1 MGVTMDIRQL
11 GNADPVS
18 SPIGL
23 GTRAFTGRQSRGAE
37 QEALCIARVHQA
49 LDMGIAMLDTADH
62 YGGGQVERLIGRA
75 IAKRRGEALIATRG
89 GVRFTSGGRVV
100 GVDGSPRHLRQACNA
115 SLRRLGVDYVD
126 LYYLDR
132 HRDRGDEQVPVEE
145 SVGQLAELVR
155 AGKIRHIGMIAPP
168 ARELRHAH
176 AVHPITAISSEYSLC
191 ERRAEIEQLPAA
203 RDLGMAFVARSPL
216 GGGLLTGH
224 ITTTDQNEAEGLHC
238 GDRRCSRESLARN
251 GNLLRAAQ
259 EIATHLDLSLSRLA
273 LAWLLSRP
281 GVIPIPSTRNPL
293 HLEMNAAAVSVRL
306 GRGVH
311 KRLTALFP
319 PAPAGD

>member
-1 MGVTMDIRQL
+1 MDIRQL
-11 GNADPVS
+11 GNAVPVS
-18 SPIGL
+18 LPIGL
-23 GTRAFTGRQSRGAE
+23 ATRAFTGRQSQGAE
-37 QEALCIARVHQA
+37 QETLCIARVHQA
-49 LDMGIAMLDTADH
+49 LDMGIALLDTADH

-75 IAKRRGEALIATRG
+75 IAKRRDEALIATRG

-100 GVDGSPRHLRQACNA
+100 GVDGSPRHLKQACDA

-145 SVGQLAELVR
+145 SIGQLAELAR
-155 AGKIRHIGMIAPP
+155 AGKIRQIGMIAPP
-168 ARELRHAH
+168 ARELRNAH
-176 AVHPITAISSEYSLC
+176 AVHPITAISGEYSLC

-203 RDLGMAFVARSPL
+203 RNLGTAFVACSPL

-224 ITTTDQNEAEGLHC
+224 MTTTDQNEAEGLRC
-238 GDRRCSRESLARN
+238 GDRRFPRESLARN
-251 GNLLRAAQ
+251 GHLLRAAQ
-259 EIATHLDLSLSRLA
+259 EIAAHLDLSLSRLA

-293 HLEMNAAAVSVRL
+293 HLEMNAAAVNVRL
-306 GRGVH
+306 GRGVCE
-311 KRLTALFP
+311 RLAALFP
-319 PAPAGD
+319 PAPGGG